1 LRLTTITSVS
11 CQTFTDIVA
20 NGDKVTKFATRIRI
34 IVVTFECAAT
44 LARFY
49 SVKPT
54 EEIKQLVGNNKV
66 VVFMKGVPEQP
77 RCGFSNAV
85 VQILRMH
92 GVPYDAHDVLA
103 DESLRQGIKE
113 FSNWP
118 TIPQVF
124 INGEFVGGCDIMLQ
138 MHQSG
143 DLIEEL
149 EKAGIKSALLL
160 KKEQEDEKKST

>member
-34 IVVTFECAAT
+34 IVVTFEVRNKLKMNLNIFSKTNNLIKCAAT

-103 DESLRQGIKE
+103 DESLRQGDYNGAIKK
-113 FSNWP
+113 
-118 TIPQVF
+118 IV
-124 INGEFVGGCDIMLQ
+124 
-138 MHQSG
+138 
-143 DLIEEL
+143 
-149 EKAGIKSALLL
+149 A
-160 KKEQEDEKKST
+160 

>member
-1 LRLTTITSVS
+1 MNILTKSR
-11 CQTFTDIVA
+11 
-20 NGDKVTKFATRIRI
+20 NLMVTG
-34 IVVTFECAAT
+34 
-44 LARFY
+44 L
-49 SVKPT
+49 SVKRLIASKSSD
-54 EEIKQLVGNNKV
+54 EIKKLVSHNKV

-77 RCGFSNAV
+77 QCGFSNAV

-92 GVPYDAHDVLA
+92 GVPYESHNVLA

-113 FSNWP
+113 YSNWP

-138 MHQSG
+138 LHQSG

-149 EKAGIKSALLL
+149 EKVGIKSALLDKSEENKTDNV
-160 KKEQEDEKKST
+160 KK

>member
-1 LRLTTITSVS
+1 MSLKLFSKS
-11 CQTFTDIVA
+11 
-20 NGDKVTKFATRIRI
+20 K
-34 IVVTFECAAT
+34 T
-44 LARFY
+44 LLQFARFY
-49 SVKPT
+49 STKPA
-54 EEIKQLVGNNKV
+54 EEIKKMVGNNKV

-92 GVPYDAHDVLA
+92 GVQYDSHDVLA

-160 KKEQEDEKKST
+160 QKEKEDEKKS